1 MKIAICIIML
11 LAGCIIMTFTQL
23 ISSYFCKRES
33 NSSCKKISGCDECGE
48 HIKGVHLIPI
58 AGYIISRGRCDKC
71 NGRLTNISVTCQILA
86 GICFVLT
93 YLKTGICLELFIYCL
108 LTLVLIII
116 TYVDFKTYIIPPELN
131 YFIFALGIFVV
142 VTDIDNWL
150 LHIIGFF
157 AMSVPV
163 YLLILATNGKA
174 MGGGDCKLVA
184 TVGLVIGWKLII
196 LGFFLGCIFGSV
208 IHIIRIK
215 VSNEDH
221 RLALGPYLAL
231 GIFISMLYGND
242 MINWYLSL
250 M

>member
-1 MKIAICIIML
+1 
-11 LAGCIIMTFTQL
+11 MTFTQL

-33 NSSCKKISGCDECGE
+33 DSNCKKILGCDECGKG
-48 HIKGVHLIPI
+48 IKGVHLIPI

-71 NGRLTNISVTCQILA
+71 DSKLTGISVACQILA

-131 YFIFALGIFVV
+131 Y
-142 VTDIDNWL
+142 

-184 TVGLVIGWKLII
+184 TAGLVIGWKLII

>member
-1 MKIAICIIML
+1 MFFI
-11 LAGCIIMTFTQL
+11 AGCVLMTFSQL
-23 ISSYFCKRES
+23 FTSFFCKRES
-33 NSSCKKISGCDECGE
+33 ECDNRKMMVCDSCGST
-48 HIKGVHLIPI
+48 IKGLYLIPVV
-58 AGYIISRGRCDKC
+58 GYVISKGKCDKC
-71 NGRLTNISVTCQILA
+71 NSKMTNVSIVCQILA
-86 GICFVLT
+86 GVCFVLT
-93 YLKTGICLELFIYCL
+93 YLKFSLTFTTVIYCI
-108 LTLVLIII
+108 LTLILIII

-131 YFIFALGIFVV
+131 VAILALGICMLM
-142 VTDIDNWL
+142 TDLDNWL
-150 LHIIGFF
+150 SHVIGFF

-163 YLLILATNGKA
+163 YLLIIATDGRA

-184 TVGLVIGWKLII
+184 TAGFLIGWKLII

-208 IHIIRIK
+208 IHTIRIK

-231 GIFISMLYGND
+231 GIFVSMLYGND